1 MRRWLGTGQVP
12 VPAPLFAHSEIN
24 SRKMFVEEL
33 HDGKSVGNRVCELW
47 ISRDSIS
54 CINMDVTLLHHRLL
68 SPCNK
73 KAAMRRMA
81 QAMS

>member
-1 MRRWLGTGQVP
+1 MRRWLGTGQVQ
-12 VPAPLFAHSEIN
+12 VPASLFAHGDIN
-24 SRKMFVEEL
+24 SRMMFKEDH
-33 HDGKSVGNRVCELW
+33 HDGKSVANRVCELW

-54 CINMDVTLLHHRLL
+54 CIIMDAALLHHRLL

-73 KAAMRRMA
+73 KAAMRRMV